1 MTFEFSMSLKS
12 EGQCRLTLK
21 ASLGSG
27 IKGRQD
33 VQSCSTGGHHT
44 RPKSDRNPIFL
55 FGPVIRCLAHNMGH
69 LITLATS
76 VTVSLLVLVYTHD
89 TVAGAFEPISF
100 PLSLKLSHRQ
110 ALSISGPLI
119 SRSATS

>member
-1 MTFEFSMSLKS
+1 MTFEFSMSLKCIES

-21 ASLGSG
+21 ASLGPG

-33 VQSCSTGGHHT
+33 VQSCGT
-44 RPKSDRNPIFL
+44 KSDRIPIFL
-55 FGPVIRCLAHNMGH
+55 FGPVISCLAHNMGH

-76 VTVSLLVLVYTHD
+76 VTVSLLVLIYTHD
-89 TVAGAFEPISF
+89 TAAGAFELINF
-100 PLSLKLSHRQ
+100 PLSLKSSHRQ